1 MDNKNKFTSANWIS
15 LGIGIA
21 IGAGLLITLIHL
33 WPLFI
38 VFGVGYCFHKGL
50 PEYEDTVRQKDVK

>member
-21 IGAGLLITLIHL
+21 IGAGLLITLIHY
-33 WPLFI
+33 LFHTDQSYL
-38 VFGVGYCFHKGL
+38 F
-50 PEYEDTVRQKDVK
+50 